1 MKRKDGK
8 LVKNMDSIHKIMP
21 FLMVNRTESEVYMTE
36 TFDIT
41 DLMKYIDKKNKNS
54 ENKITL
60 FHAVIAA
67 FSKTIYNR
75 PLLNRFIAGK
85 RYYDRNDISFGF
97 IAKNKLTDNSEERII
112 ILKVKE
118 NMKLDDITNFIT
130 KRVEKTRKENTNSIN
145 NTLGLVTMLPRPIL
159 SFIMWFFRKL
169 DFYGLVP
176 SFISDDDLNYSTVLI
191 SNLGSIKSDCC
202 YHHLNN
208 YGTNSIVATIG
219 TIKEENKR
227 KYVSIAFTA
236 DERIADGFYFA
247 KSIKLL
253 KQILENPIY
262 LEKDLNEKVEI
273 QNKK

>member
-8 LVKNMDSIHKIMP
+8 LVKNIDSTHKIMP
-21 FLMVNRTESEVYMTE
+21 FLMANRTEAEVYMTE

-41 DLMKYIDKKNKNS
+41 KLMEFIEEKNKDN

-75 PLLNRFIAGK
+75 PLLNRFVAGK
-85 RYYDRNDISFGF
+85 RFYDRYDISFGF
-97 IAKNKLTDNSEERII
+97 IAKNKFSDNSEERLV
-112 ILKVKE
+112 ILKIKE
-118 NMKLDDITNFIT
+118 DMKLQDITNSII
-130 KRVEKTRKENTNSIN
+130 KKVQKTRKENTNEMN
-145 NTLGLVTMLPRPIL
+145 DTLGIVTWFPRPIT
-159 SFIMWFFRKL
+159 SFIMWIFRKL

-176 SFISDDDLNYSTVLI
+176 KSISDGDLNYATVLI
-191 SNLGSIKSDCC
+191 SNLGSIGCDSC

-219 TIKEENKR
+219 TIKEVKNK
-227 KYVSIAFTA
+227 KIVDISFTA

-247 KSIKLL
+247 KSIKLFKEL
-253 KQILENPIY
+253 LENPKY
-262 LEKDLNEKVEI
+262 LEHVLNEKIEI